1 MAKANVT
8 PDAIKKITKLIK
20 QTEKNIT
27 DLNITI
33 SDTYST
39 LLDVENAIA
48 HLQRSIGI
56 AESML
61 KPDATQKQTQ
71 KEINLVNT
79 DYDMPTGDNTL
90 D

>member
-48 HLQRSIGI
+48 HLQRSIGM

-61 KPDATQKQTQ
+61 KPDAIHKNSHL
-71 KEINLVNT
+71 NLVNT
-79 DYDMPTGDNTL
+79 DVD
-90 D
+90 

>member
-48 HLQRSIGI
+48 HLQRSIGM

-61 KPDATQKQTQ
+61 KPDAIRKNSNL
-71 KEINLVNT
+71 NLVNT
-79 DYDMPTGDNTL
+79 DVD
-90 D
+90 